1 MCIFN
6 HYFCIININMS
17 IQEFFGLC
25 NIHPW
30 AYIALFINFAVVF
43 VNGWTDGPNSIA
55 TAVTT
60 RAITP
65 KKAVTM
71 CALLNAAGV
80 LVVGAFSSYI
90 SKLVGG
96 DVSQTIA
103 NLVNWG
109 NSSVDQVLC
118 AIACGLLSIVVV
130 SLVCTFFGFPSSQS
144 NCLVGGITG
153 AGLALII
160 LGNGG
165 GIGASPWI
173 KVLIGFF
180 GSLVLGFLLGYGF
193 TFLVQVLFRKM
204 TKGKSSRFFD
214 AGQIVTSGLMSFMH
228 GVQDGAKFLGVS
240 ILIGAILASSNG
252 GNYSD
257 ALLALSGT
265 WWIYVPVA
273 IFITVGTFMG
283 GYNII
288 KTMGKG
294 MAILK
299 KYQAF
304 ATDIAASVALL
315 LATFFG
321 LPVSTGTVKSTAIMG
336 GGAARSFRRVK
347 WPVAGRMVMFGV
359 IVFPASALVGLL
371 LTLIFVWTCH

>member
-1 MCIFN
+1 MTIG
-6 HYFCIININMS
+6 
-17 IQEFFGLC
+17 EFFQLC
-25 NIHPW
+25 NAHPW
-30 AYIALFINFAVVF
+30 AYIALLVNFGVVF

-60 RAITP
+60 RAMRP
-65 KKAVTM
+65 KPAVIM
-71 CALLNAAGV
+71 CAVLNAIGV
-80 LVVGAFSSYI
+80 VVIGAFSQYI
-90 SKLVGG
+90 SALVGG

-109 NSSVDQVLC
+109 NSSPDQILC
-118 AIACGLLSIVVV
+118 AVACGLLAIVVV
-130 SLVCTFFGFPSSQS
+130 SLVCTYFGFPSSQS

-160 LGNGG
+160 LGKGG
-165 GIGASPWI
+165 SIGVNPWI
-173 KVLIGFF
+173 KVLIGFT
-180 GSLVLGFLLGYGF
+180 GSLILGFLLGYGL
-193 TFLVQVLFRKM
+193 TLLIQVLFRKV
-204 TKGKSSRFFD
+204 TKGKSTRFFNV
-214 AGQIVTSGLMSFMH
+214 GQIVTSGLMSFMH

-240 ILIGAILASSNG
+240 ILIGAILSSANG
-252 GNYSD
+252 GDYSG
-257 ALLALSGT
+257 ALVALSGT
-265 WWIYVPVA
+265 WWIYLPVA
-273 IFITVGTFMG
+273 LFITLGTMMG

-294 MAILK
+294 MAVLK

-304 ATDIAASVALL
+304 ATDIAASIALL

-347 WPVAGRMVMFGV
+347 WPTAGRMVMWGV
-359 IVFPASALVGLL
+359 IVFPASAVVGMI

>member
-1 MCIFN
+1 MT
-6 HYFCIININMS
+6 
-17 IQEFFGLC
+17 IQEFFTLC
-25 NIHPW
+25 NQHPW
-30 AYIALFINFAVVF
+30 AYIALFVNFAVVF

-65 KKAVTM
+65 KKAVAM
-71 CALLNAAGV
+71 CAILNAAGV
-80 LVVGAFSSYI
+80 LIVGAFSTYI
-90 SKLVGG
+90 AKLVGG

-109 NSSVDQVLC
+109 NASPDQILC
-118 AIACGLLSIVVV
+118 AITCGLLAIVVV
-130 SLVCTFFGFPSSQS
+130 SLICTYFGFPSSQS

-153 AGLALII
+153 AGVALIV
-160 LGNGG
+160 LGFQG

-173 KVLIGFF
+173 KVIIGFF
-180 GSLVLGFLLGYGF
+180 GSLLLGFALGYGF
-193 TFLVQVLFRKM
+193 TLLIQVLFRKM
-204 TKGKSSRFFD
+204 SKGRSTRFFN

-228 GVQDGAKFLGVS
+228 GVQDGAKFLGIS
-240 ILIGAILASSNG
+240 ILVGAILSSANG
-252 GNYSD
+252 GNYQE
-257 ALLALSGT
+257 ALISLSGT

-273 IFITVGTFMG
+273 LFITLGTFMG

-294 MAILK
+294 MANLK

-347 WPVAGRMVMFGV
+347 WPVAGRMVMWGV
-359 IVFPASALVGLL
+359 IVFPASALVGFL
-371 LTLIFVWTCH
+371 LTLIFIWTCH